1 MVSAE
6 VGRKREG
13 RANESEQ
20 PVTIVQPRPPLIP
33 LFRWYYLRHQ
43 SRAIDADI
51 LNGQLNQLQWRL
63 SLAMAE
69 PTLSALP
76 GPDPAH

>member
-20 PVTIVQPRPPLIP
+20 PVTIVQPRPPLIA
-33 LFRWYYLRHQ
+33 LFGWYYLRDQ
-43 SRAIDADI
+43 SRAIAI
-51 LNGQLNQLQWRL
+51 GCPL
-63 SLAMAE
+63 S
-69 PTLSALP
+69 
-76 GPDPAH
+76 H